1 MPKVKFRIQGIELE
15 ENENGDLIITADDV
29 VRKFAKYRLK
39 NFKKSNYLQVEYEI
53 LEPVITNGF
62 ELFSACDF
70 GELSEMPFIGLL
82 VRLPEED
89 AYLNYNEKFWHLGG
103 VDWDK
108 SKVWCYPEYQIRSF
122 VDDLIENGQTKFIN
136 IKNM

>member
-1 MPKVKFRIQGIELE
+1 MPKVKFRIRGIELK
-15 ENENGDLIITADDV
+15 ENENGDLIITVDDV

-62 ELFSACDF
+62 EMFSACDF

-89 AYLNYNEKFWHLGG
+89 AYLNYHEKFWHLGG

-136 IKNM
+136 VKNM